1 MLERQG
7 VKLALKL
14 LPYGLLALLLI
25 AFLWQRNT
33 LTKTT
38 ADLDAANVRVEDVTA
53 ANATLAEAIKKAK
66 QAQIDNDAIAVA
78 VAGKLEGNRVR
89 EIRTREVIRETIE
102 NDPQSND
109 WANQPLPS
117 RLREA
122 LRPGSVSTPAS

>member
-14 LPYGLLALLLI
+14 LPYALLAALLI

-38 ADLDAANVRVEDVTA
+38 ADLEAAEVRVEDVTA
-53 ANATLAEAIKKAK
+53 ANATLAEAIKKVN
-66 QAQIDNDAIAVA
+66 QAQIDNDAIAAA
-78 VAGKLEGNRVR
+78 VAARLEGNRVR
-89 EIRTREVIRETIE
+89 EVHTREVIREAIE
-102 NDPQSND
+102 NDPESND
-109 WANQPLPS
+109 WANQPVPS

-122 LRPGSVSTPAS
+122 LRPD